1 VSRTVSPETVA
12 ALRADGIVV
21 IRQRSVAFIATD
33 RQRQPFRMA
42 PDDLATVADVPKMIE
57 LLTAVRWKR
66 PALPPS
72 APPHPS
78 DARSPVASRVEAIEQ
93 AMARGE
99 SAIEDDGAFHR
110 DTAHASGNAQFVRS
124 LEYLGRFITPRHAIR
139 AESDRL
145 SGQIANMRTFQAE
158 HQRIDAAIQNRD
170 PPRGRCAH
178 ICDRYRSLA
187 EVSRKAPV
195 LSPWDSIDND

>member
-1 VSRTVSPETVA
+1 META
-12 ALRADGIVV
+12 G
-21 IRQRSVAFIATD
+21 
-33 RQRQPFRMA
+33 
-42 PDDLATVADVPKMIE
+42 
-57 LLTAVRWKR
+57 LTAERG
-66 PALPPS
+66 S
-72 APPHPS
+72 APQ
-78 DARSPVASRVEAIEQ
+78 RRKIASSQSRGGDRTGD
-93 AMARGE
+93 ARGE

-124 LEYLGRFITPRHAIR
+124 LEYLGRFIIPRHAIR